1 VEANGRRFKLQK
13 FSLRALL
20 TESLAVLLKWMGGY
34 FDVDTGSSGKVQI

>member
-1 VEANGRRFKLQK
+1 
-13 FSLRALL
+13 L